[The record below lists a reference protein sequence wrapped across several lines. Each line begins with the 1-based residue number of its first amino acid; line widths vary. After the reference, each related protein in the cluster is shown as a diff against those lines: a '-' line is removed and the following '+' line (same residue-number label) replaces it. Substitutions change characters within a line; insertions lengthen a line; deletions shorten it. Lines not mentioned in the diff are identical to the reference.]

1 MQPNKREVRN
11 LILGGKDH
19 FTEWLE
25 GLRDTVGRIAIRRRI
40 DRVEDGNFGD
50 RRFVGDGV
58 WELRI
63 HYGPGYRVYYGEDGP
78 VIVLLLCGGDKRTQ
92 WQDIL
97 RAQKLWAKYQG
108 TR

>member
-1 MQPNKREVRN
+1 MQPQKREVRN
-11 LILGGKDH
+11 VKLGGKDY
-19 FTEWLE
+19 FTEWVK
-25 GLRDTVGRIAIRRRI
+25 GLGDAVGRIAILRRI

-78 VIVLLLCGGDKRTQ
+78 VVVLLLCGGVKRTQ

-97 RAQKLWAKYQG
+97 RAQKLWAEHQR